1 MNKYLFI
8 LLSIFSFSLSAQ
20 PLKNF
25 LSEKQTI
32 QLSTGITMKYVETE
46 GQGESVMLL
55 HGYTDTG
62 RSFFPTIEA
71 LTELD
76 PSLKIYA
83 LDQRGHGETSMPEGP
98 SCISHPETCFTPADF
113 ARDVIAFM
121 DKKNISKAYVVGHSM
136 GSVVAQELAIQ
147 HSKRIKGTV
156 LIGSFTNGK
165 TLPLIHEWLIP
176 EILENLWAS
185 SLRKESGFS
194 WPNDAYRLRPSELDT
209 ALTNWIAT
217 DWVADPTAQD
227 DFLRAI
233 YQETME
239 TPLGTWIGAIR
250 ALGEMDNRK
259 RLEKVKTP
267 VLVLWATQDSAC
279 PAPDQ
284 EELKQSLEAAVVKN
298 KTTYIFKTY
307 GKQPLPESGFQE
319 NDLGHNLQ
327 WGAPV
332 QVAADIASFIK
343 TGKPVSGL
351 PHADPTDLKDV
362 IVDVVTGNI
371 EMRGKAR
378 TLSSTMPLD

>member
-1 MNKYLFI
+1 MKKYIFI
-8 LLSIFSFSLSAQ
+8 LLSIFDFSLSAQ

-25 LSEKQTI
+25 LAEKQSI
-32 QLSTGITMKYVETE
+32 HLSTGITMKYVETG

-121 DKKNISKAYVVGHSM
+121 DQKNISSAYVVGHSM
-136 GSVVAQELAIQ
+136 GSIVAQELAIEYND
-147 HSKRIKGTV
+147 RVRGLV
-156 LIGSFTNGK
+156 LIGSFVNGK
-165 TLPLIHEWLIP
+165 ALPLIHEWFIP
-176 EILENLWAS
+176 EILEGLWGT
-185 SLRKESGFS
+185 SLQKQTGFN

-227 DFLRAI
+227 DLLQSI
-233 YQETME
+233 YAETME
-239 TPLGTWIGAIR
+239 TSLGTWIGAIR
-250 ALGEMDNRK
+250 ALGEMDNRS
-259 RLEKVKTP
+259 RLERIKTP

-284 EELKQSLEAAVVKN
+284 EELAKSLDAAVVKN
-298 KTTYIFKTY
+298 KIAYTFKTY

-332 QVAADIASFIK
+332 QVAADINSFIK
-343 TGKPVSGL
+343 NGEPVRGL
-351 PHADPTDLKDV
+351 PHADPAAIKDV
-362 IVDVVTGNI
+362 IVEPVTGNI
-371 EMRGKAR
+371 VKKGK
-378 TLSSTMPLD
+378 